1 MQLLKH
7 VIGIDIAKDS
17 FTAASGTID
26 IQQCKTISAP
36 ASYKNT
42 PAGFATLEK
51 MIRREH
57 DKLLSSA
64 DSTAQELPLWIV
76 MEATG
81 VYYQALAFWLLER
94 NYAVVIVL
102 PNNIKHFARSD
113 NRKSK
118 TDAIDAV
125 TITCYGLEKTL
136 KAWKPAPELWS
147 DLKSLTREHDSS
159 TRERTE
165 VSNRLHA
172 AEHAVRTPKAI
183 IRRLRQ
189 QRDLLKKQIKQIE
202 QEIKELIESDP
213 ELKESVKF
221 LSSINGI
228 ATLTA
233 AKVLGETDN
242 FALVER
248 SSQLI
253 SFSGL
258 DPLLRESGSYR
269 GAVMISHKG
278 NRMIRSALY
287 MPALSAIR
295 SNPQMRAFYERLV
308 ARGTAKKKAIVAV
321 MCKLLRLMFTLW
333 KKREC
338 FDPAYGSAMPVA

>member
-1 MQLLKH
+1 MHLLKH

-26 IQQCKTISAP
+26 IQQSKTISAP
-36 ASYKNT
+36 GTYKNT

-51 MIRREH
+51 MIRKEH
-57 DKLLSSA
+57 QQLVSSA
-64 DSTAQELPLWIV
+64 ESAELPLWIV

-81 VYYQALAFWLLER
+81 VYYEALAFWLVER
-94 NYAVVIVL
+94 GYAVVIVL

-136 KAWKPAPELWS
+136 KPWTPAPELWS

-159 TRERTE
+159 TRELTE
-165 VSNRLHA
+165 VRNRLHA
-172 AEHAVRTPKAI
+172 VEHAARTPKPT

-189 QRDLLKKQIKQIE
+189 QRDLLKKQLKQIE

-213 ELKESVKF
+213 ELKESVD
-221 LSSINGI
+221 LMSSIKGI
-228 ATLTA
+228 AMMTA
-233 AKVLGETDN
+233 AKILGETDN
-242 FALVER
+242 FALVEQ
-248 SSQLI
+248 SAQLI

-258 DPLLRESGSYR
+258 DPMLRESGSYR
-269 GAVMISHKG
+269 GKVMISHKG

-287 MPALSAIR
+287 MPALSAIK
-295 SNPQMRAFYERLV
+295 SNPQMREFYQRLV

-321 MCKLLRLMFTLW
+321 MCKLLRLMYTLW
-333 KKREC
+333 KKRER
-338 FDPAYGSAMPVA
+338 FDPALASAASAA